1 MNMINEKNVANA
13 LGSSINE
20 VKYSGDDRLY
30 LYEVNQVLNRYKT
43 NLYKM
48 MDESKSNIDP
58 ATVIQFVLRSSV
70 DVSGQGNVVNLV
82 RKNNTMLK
90 IYGARSYGPEVYVE
104 YEPFQCSIDI
114 TDKFRS
120 ETLAGIC
127 NDLFLRKTGNEKRP
141 AWYSCHNSM
150 IEHPDVLESRMS
162 ISFQL
167 IKSGHTDGC
176 LSILMSGII
185 YPEVL
190 EKGRTKCHKQFA
202 PGEPKRNQKQRQPN
216 SYYET
221 L

>member
-1 MNMINEKNVANA
+1 MIMINEKTIANA
-13 LGSSINE
+13 LSLSIGQVE
-20 VKYSGDDRLY
+20 YKDDPRLY

-43 NLYKM
+43 NLYKL

-82 RKNNTMLK
+82 RKNDTMLK
-90 IYGARSYGPEVYVE
+90 VYGTRAYGPEVYVE
-104 YEPFQCSIDI
+104 YEPFHCTIDI
-114 TDKFRS
+114 TDKFHS
-120 ETLAGIC
+120 EALAGVRE
-127 NDLFLRKTGNEKRP
+127 DLFLRETNNEKRP
-141 AWYSCHNSM
+141 AWFTCQNAM
-150 IEHPDVLESRMS
+150 LEHEEIFESRMS

-190 EKGRTKCHKQFA
+190 EKGRMKCSMQFD
-202 PGEPKRNQKQRQPN
+202 PGEPRRNQKQRKPDA
-216 SYYET
+216 YYQA